1 MKRIVITI
9 DMKHD
14 AIATN
19 PTWEISE
26 LLSLIADR
34 VECGGVDC
42 LNDLTLIDSNGNTV
56 GKSVIK
62 TVRDKV

>member
-26 LLSLIADR
+26 LLSLLADR
-34 VECGGVDC
+34 VECRGVDC
-42 LNDLTLIDSNGNTV
+42 LDDLTLTDSNGNKI

-62 TVRDKV
+62 TIDNQ